1 MSTRIMSGIQYI
13 QSKTTWRTTER
24 IKYPLQIGPPVGRLL
39 LHVPPR
45 RCPHLHTTRGRPQSV
60 LVGATEGEPWHPPLE
75 DLSL

>member
-39 LHVPPR
+39 LHVPPGDAPT
-45 RCPHLHTTRGRPQSV
+45 CILP
-60 LVGATEGEPWHPPLE
+60 EE
-75 DLSL
+75 DPNRFW